1 MAPSTSEEIITCLK
15 SYPSAC
21 HKLSIMRN
29 ICRLSMSCRRS
40 AQIPMCHLSTR
51 CNTSRPALMKLNRL
65 TSSFNSSEDLQ
76 LNLSPAYSTLTWQP
90 WVVWHC
96 WLSVRNDINP
106 VRKPVLVIPRVLLW
120 NKWMRRPRVNWP
132 TQGHLANGCWN
143 DGDDSLC
150 SEAWKWPLKLLCD
163 RQTDTRLTASF
174 PEQPG

>member
-96 WLSVRNDINP
+96 WLG
-106 VRKPVLVIPRVLLW
+106 VRKSMSDEVPAWLSVCSKVQMIRIWSSWCHCHPVISRFIKIQIGFTFLAPSLPRLF
-120 NKWMRRPRVNWP
+120 
-132 TQGHLANGCWN
+132 
-143 DGDDSLC
+143 
-150 SEAWKWPLKLLCD
+150 WK
-163 RQTDTRLTASF
+163 RGR
-174 PEQPG
+174 